1 MAIYIVMHKY
11 LKLIYVMMSEEIVG
25 NGAHWNVYRIT
36 ENHNGQK
43 KCWIRKRSINGKVDS
58 NIIINKIK

>member
-1 MAIYIVMHKY
+1 
-11 LKLIYVMMSEEIVG
+11 MMSEEIVG